1 MSEEIIIG
9 RRFTLVIPK
18 DARRQLNLKE
28 GQRVQVR
35 VEGGRI
41 VIEPFPLDP
50 YAVLA
55 SVVQESYDE
64 KHDEPKAEE
73 WLRKHAGH

>member
-18 DARRQLNLKE
+18 NTRRQLNLKE
-28 GQRVQVR
+28 GQHLHIR

-41 VIEPFPLDP
+41 VLEPFPLDP
-50 YAVLA
+50 YKVLA
-55 SVVQESYDE
+55 SVVHESYDE

-73 WLRKHAGH
+73 WLKKHAGH